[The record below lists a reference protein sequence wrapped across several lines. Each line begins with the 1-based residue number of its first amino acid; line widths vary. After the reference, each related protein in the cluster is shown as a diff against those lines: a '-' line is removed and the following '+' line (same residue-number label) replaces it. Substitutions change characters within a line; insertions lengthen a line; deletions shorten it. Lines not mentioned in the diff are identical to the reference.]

1 VDEFVHC
8 LAVAVA
14 VAVALRCVAELS
26 AREAQQ
32 LVSRFVAEIKQNS
45 KKSITMKSPKCILKM
60 SSG

>member
-45 KKSITMKSPKCILKM
+45 KNQLQ
-60 SSG
+60 

>member
-1 VDEFVHC
+1 VLDEFVHC
-8 LAVAVA
+8 LAVA

-45 KKSITMKSPKCILKM
+45 KNQLQ
-60 SSG
+60 